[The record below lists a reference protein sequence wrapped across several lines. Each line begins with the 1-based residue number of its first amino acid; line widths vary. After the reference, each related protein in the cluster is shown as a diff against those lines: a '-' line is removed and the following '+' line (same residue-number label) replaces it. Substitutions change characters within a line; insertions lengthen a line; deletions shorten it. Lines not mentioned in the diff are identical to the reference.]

1 MTHTTSTPV
10 ASGSNVPQC
19 PTFFVCNFFL
29 LFLQYHGL
37 YSLQVYLLIIF
48 HPFIITSYILTKSFL
63 FEKKGFSI
71 TYLNIE
77 IIQLIIKIIILIKT
91 TVAPTGV
98 ENNIDNIIPTNAP
111 ITDKIAE

>member
-29 LFLQYHGL
+29 TIPT
-37 YSLQVYLLIIF
+37 SLQVYLLIIF

>member
-1 MTHTTSTPV
+1 MFH
-10 ASGSNVPQC
+10 NVLL
-19 PTFFVCNFFL
+19 FLYVIFFL
-29 LFLQYHGL
+29 LFLQYHDL
-37 YSLQVYLLIIF
+37 FSLQVYLLIIF

>member
-1 MTHTTSTPV
+1 MFH
-10 ASGSNVPQC
+10 NVLL
-19 PTFFVCNFFL
+19 FLYVIFFL
-29 LFLQYHGL
+29 LFLQYHDL
-37 YSLQVYLLIIF
+37 YSLQVYLL
-48 HPFIITSYILTKSFL
+48 IITSYILTKSFL